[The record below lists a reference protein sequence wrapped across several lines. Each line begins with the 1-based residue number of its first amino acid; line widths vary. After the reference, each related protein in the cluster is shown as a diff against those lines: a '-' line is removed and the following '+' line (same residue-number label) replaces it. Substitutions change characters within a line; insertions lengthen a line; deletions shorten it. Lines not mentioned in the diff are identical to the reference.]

1 MARAGPAAF
10 VMPLRN
16 PLTNPSGRASFFSS
30 NGEILNSK
38 RSQVDTTKTRT
49 ITPRQKFSTQSGK
62 VTRTLVPKKTPIS
75 VVRANHPKRRIT
87 AKGNPPRK
95 TCNIHDDVGDDE
107 YSDGDANI

>member
-1 MARAGPAAF
+1 MASAGPAAF

-16 PLTNPSGRASFFSS
+16 PLTNPAGSASFFSS
-30 NGEILNSK
+30 NGEIVNSK

-49 ITPRQKFSTQSGK
+49 ITPRQKFSSQSGK

-75 VVRANHPKRRIT
+75 VVRANHPKRQRKSA
-87 AKGNPPRK
+87 AKDL
-95 TCNIHDDVGDDE
+95 CNIHDDVGDDE